1 MHTHRPQF
9 KLFGHPAISR
19 TFAEMGFWMHGK
31 GAAVSPDQQGQDNCR
46 IPPAP
51 SVHLGKV

>member
-31 GAAVSPDQQGQDNCR
+31 GAAVSFDQQGQDNCR